1 MFAFA
6 KKKKEIA
13 KDCLT
18 FSILI
23 SAKHVRL
30 KNSIL
35 YNFFFEDCF
44 RYVATGKIATSPQ

>member
-1 MFAFA
+1 LPLL

-13 KDCLT
+13 KDCLI

-35 YNFFFEDCF
+35 YNFFEDCF
-44 RYVATGKIATSPQ
+44 RYVAGGKIATSPQ